1 MFDNYYTFNKSM
13 RTNQIYKNI
22 LQSQEMAAKMESDGN
37 DDEKHKLPHVIETC
51 SIYNLSVESGQ
62 TVALV

>member
-1 MFDNYYTFNKSM
+1 M

-37 DDEKHKLPHVIETC
+37 DDEKHKLPHVIETY

>member
-1 MFDNYYTFNKSM
+1 M

-37 DDEKHKLPHVIETC
+37 DDEKPKLPHVIETC
-51 SIYNLSVESGQ
+51 SIYNLSIESGQ